1 MEIKSSLSNSLSSTE
16 AEYISLC
23 AGAQE
28 ATWLRRLLCSVGFKQ
43 ETPTTMYEDNQGT
56 IALTKNPKSHSRTR
70 HIDLKH
76 HLIREAVE
84 NKVVKLVYCHTEKMI
99 EDILT
104 KGLSKPKFEELRLML
119 GVIMIH

>member
-1 MEIKSSLSNSLSSTE
+1 MRKSKSGYVFQIGKSRISWISNRQSVIALSSTE

-56 IALTKNPKSHSRTR
+56 IQLTKNPKSDSRTK
-70 HIDLKH
+70 HIDIRYH
-76 HLIREAVE
+76 FIREAVK
-84 NKVVKLVYCHTEKMI
+84 NRLFIVVLK
-99 EDILT
+99 
-104 KGLSKPKFEELRLML
+104 R
-119 GVIMIH
+119 